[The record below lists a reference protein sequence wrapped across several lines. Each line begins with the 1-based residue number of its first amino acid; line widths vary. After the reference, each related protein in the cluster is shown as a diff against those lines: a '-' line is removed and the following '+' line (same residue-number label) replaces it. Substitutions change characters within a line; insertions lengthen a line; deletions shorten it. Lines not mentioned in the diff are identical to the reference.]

1 MQNIID
7 VSNHILKYSQV
18 YTLQAPVTNLV
29 REEALQLCLKHGEEF
44 VINYIENYLTVEE
57 THECDSHRG
66 RVLLR
71 IGRLVG
77 TVVGITNNH
86 SHAIIKSQDEVL

>member
-29 REEALQLCLKHGEEF
+29 RDEALQLCLRHGEEF
-44 VINYIENYLTVEE
+44 VVNYIENYLTLEE
-57 THECDSHRG
+57 TNECD
-66 RVLLR
+66 
-71 IGRLVG
+71 
-77 TVVGITNNH
+77 
-86 SHAIIKSQDEVL
+86 

>member
-29 REEALQLCLKHGEEF
+29 RDEALQLCLRLGEEF
-44 VINYIENYLTVEE
+44 VVNYIENYLTLEE
-57 THECDSHRG
+57 THECD
-66 RVLLR
+66 
-71 IGRLVG
+71 
-77 TVVGITNNH
+77 
-86 SHAIIKSQDEVL
+86 